1 MKKLLYIVTSLFFMT
16 TMTAQD
22 RPMPKAGPAPSINI
36 KKPETFKLK
45 NGLKVLI
52 VENSKLPRVSY
63 TLTID
68 NTPYTEGNKKGVDDM
83 LSSMIGNETEKTSKE
98 AFNQEID
105 FLGANINFSSS
116 GARASGLSKYSE
128 RILELM
134 AEGCLEPKFTQEEFE
149 KEKSKMI
156 EGIKSDE
163 KNVTSNAR
171 RVENV
176 LIYGK
181 NHPKGEY
188 VSEETLNNVTLAD
201 VKLNY
206 NTYFVPENAYL
217 VVIGD
222 VKLKDIKKQIEKAFK
237 GWKKATAP
245 QLSYTEPTDVQYN
258 QINFVDMS
266 NAVQSEIAVVN
277 TSNLKMTDKEYYAA
291 LLANQILGGGG
302 EGRLF
307 LNLREKHAWTYGSY
321 SSIGS
326 GKYTSKFRAGASV
339 RNSVTDSAIV
349 EILNEVKRMRTDL
362 VSAED
367 LKNAKAK
374 YVGNFVMQ
382 IEKPETVAFYAL
394 NKETQNLPDDFYE
407 KYIQNINA
415 VTAEDIK
422 AAANKYFLADN
433 LRIVVVGK
441 AADVVPGLEKSG
453 IPVMYF
459 DRFGNKVD
467 KPIIKKEIPKGVTAK
482 SVLENYINA
491 IGGEKAIKDVKTTFS
506 TAKGEI
512 QGQELALVT
521 KYSSA
526 NKMSFILSGMGMELG
541 GVKTNGKKAFE
552 IQQGQKKEVTDAEK
566 MNRITEVAY
575 PFVEL
580 ELLKNKDLT
589 ISGIETI
596 NGSDAYGI
604 KVGKTTYL
612 YDAKSGLKVAESK
625 DVEQGG
631 QTATQTMY
639 FNDYKEVKGIKFP
652 YNIVMNVGMELEFIT
667 QEVKINEG
675 VTDADFE

>member
-1 MKKLLYIVTSLFFMT
+1 MT
-16 TMTAQD
+16 TLTAQD
-22 RPMPKAGPAPSINI
+22 RPMPKSGPAPSINI
-36 KKPETFKLK
+36 KKPESFKLK
-45 NGLKVLI
+45 NGLKVLV

-68 NTPYTEGNKKGVDDM
+68 NTPYTEGSKKGVDDM
-83 LSSMIGNETEKTSKE
+83 LSAMIGNETEKTSKE
-98 AFNQEID
+98 TFNEEID

-134 AEGCLEPKFTQEEFE
+134 AEGSLEPKFSQEEFD

-156 EGIKSDE
+156 ENLKSDE
-163 KNVTSNAR
+163 KNVTANAR
-171 RVENV
+171 RVENILV
-176 LIYGK
+176 YGK
-181 NHPKGEY
+181 NHPRGEY
-188 VSEETLNNVTLAD
+188 VSEETLNNVSLAD

-206 NTYFVPENAYL
+206 ITNFVPENAYL

-237 GWKKATAP
+237 GWEKATAP
-245 QLSYTEPTDVQYN
+245 QLSFTEPTDVQYS

-266 NAVQSEIAVVN
+266 NAVQSEIAVIN

-307 LNLREKHAWTYGSY
+307 LNLREKNGWTYGSY

-349 EILNEVKRMRTDL
+349 EILNEVKRMRMDL

-407 KYIQNINA
+407 KYIKNINA

-459 DRFGNKVD
+459 DRFGNKVE
-467 KPIIKKEIPKGVTAK
+467 KPVIKKEIPKGVTAK
-482 SVLENYINA
+482 TVLESYINA
-491 IGGEKAIKDVKTTFS
+491 IGGEKALRAVKS
-506 TAKGEI
+506 TVIVSKATV
-512 QGQELALVT
+512 QGQELQLIAKT
-521 KYSSA
+521 TSD
-526 NKMSFILSGMGMELG
+526 NKMSSEMSMSGMTVMKMVVTEKGAYA
-541 GVKTNGKKAFE
+541 N
-552 IQQGQKKEVTDAEK
+552 QQGQRKDFEGEKLKEMQA
-566 MNRITEVAY
+566 MAY
-575 PFVEL
+575 TFP
-580 ELLKNKDLT
+580 ELLLANNKDLVLK
-589 ISGIETI
+589 GIESV
-596 NGSDAYGI
+596 NGSDAYALTI
-604 KVGKTTYL
+604 GKKTMM
-612 YDAKSGLKVAESK
+612 YDVKSGLKVAES
-625 DVEQGG
+625 VEQEQGG
-631 QTATQTMY
+631 QTMTQVTN

-652 YNIVMNVGMELEFIT
+652 YNVVMNVGMELEFVT
-667 QEVKINEG
+667 QDVKINEG
-675 VTDADFE
+675 VTAKDFE

>member
-1 MKKLLYIVTSLFFMT
+1 MT

-22 RPMPKAGPAPSINI
+22 RPMPKSGPSPSINI
-36 KKPETFKLK
+36 KKPETFKLR
-45 NGLKVLI
+45 NGLKVLV

-68 NTPYTEGNKKGVDDM
+68 NTPYTEGSKKGVDDM
-83 LSSMIGNETEKTSKE
+83 LSAMIGNETEKTTKE
-98 AFNQEID
+98 AFNEEID

-116 GARASGLSKYSE
+116 GARASGLSKYSS

-134 AEGCLEPKFTQEEFE
+134 AEGCLDPKFSQEEFD

-156 EGIKSDE
+156 ENIKSEE
-163 KNVTSNAR
+163 KNVTANAR
-171 RVENV
+171 RVENT
-176 LIYGK
+176 LMYGV

-188 VSEETLNNVTLAD
+188 VSEETLKNVSLSD
-201 VKLNY
+201 IKLNY
-206 NTYFVPENAYL
+206 NTYFLPEKAYL
-217 VVIGD
+217 VIIGD
-222 VKLKDIKKQIEKAFK
+222 VKLKEVKKQIEKAF
-237 GWKKATAP
+237 GDWKKGTAP
-245 QLSYTEPTDVQYN
+245 QLSFTEPTDLQYT

-277 TSNLKMTDKEYYAA
+277 TSNLKMTDKEYFAA
-291 LLANQILGGGG
+291 TLANQILGGGG

-326 GKYTSKFRAGASV
+326 GKYTSKFRANASV
-339 RNSVTDSAIV
+339 RNTVTDSAIV
-349 EILNEVKRMRTDL
+349 EILSEVKRMRTDL

-382 IEKPETVAFYAL
+382 IEKPETVAYYAL
-394 NKETQNLPDDFYE
+394 NKETQKLPDDFYE
-407 KYIQNINA
+407 NYIKNINA

-422 AAANKYFLADN
+422 AAANKFFLVDN
-433 LRIVVVGK
+433 ARIVVVGK
-441 AADVVPGLEKSG
+441 AADVLPGLEKTG
-453 IPVMYF
+453 IPIMYF

-467 KPIIKKEIPKGVTAK
+467 KPIIKKEIPKGVTAQT
-482 SVLENYINA
+482 VLENYIKV
-491 IGGEKAIKDVKTTFS
+491 IGGEKAVKAVKTTVS

-512 QGQELALVT
+512 QGQALTLTT
-521 KYSSA
+521 KYSTA

-552 IQQGQKKEVTDAEK
+552 IQQGQRKEVTDADK
-566 MNRITEVAY
+566 LKRITEVAY

-580 ELLKNKDLT
+580 ELLKNKELT

-596 NGSDAYGI
+596 NNSDAYGI

-625 DVEQGG
+625 EMEQAG
-631 QTATQTMY
+631 QTTTQTMY
-639 FNDYKEVKGIKFP
+639 FNDYKEVKGIMFP
-652 YNIVMNVGMELEFIT
+652 YNVVMNVGMELEFVT
-667 QEVKINEG
+667 QDVKINEG

>member
-652 YNIVMNVGMELEFIT
+652 YNTVMNVGMELEFIT

>member
-16 TMTAQD
+16 TLTAQD
-22 RPMPKAGPAPSINI
+22 RPMPKSGPAPSINI
-36 KKPETFKLK
+36 KKPESFKLK
-45 NGLKVLI
+45 NGLKVLV
-52 VENSKLPRVSY
+52 VENSKLPRVSF

-68 NTPYTEGNKKGVDDM
+68 NTPYTEGSKKGVDDM
-83 LSSMIGNETEKTSKE
+83 LSAMIGNETEKTSKE
-98 AFNQEID
+98 AFNSEID

-134 AEGCLEPKFTQEEFE
+134 AEGSLEPKFSQEEFD

-156 EGIKSDE
+156 ENLKSDE
-163 KNVTSNAR
+163 KNVTANAR
-171 RVENV
+171 RVENILV
-176 LIYGK
+176 YGK
-181 NHPKGEY
+181 NHPRGEY
-188 VSEETLNNVTLAD
+188 VSEETLNNVSLAD

-206 NTYFVPENAYL
+206 ITNFVPENAYL

-237 GWKKATAP
+237 DWKKATAP
-245 QLSYTEPTDVQYN
+245 QLSFTEPIDVQYS

-266 NAVQSEIAVVN
+266 NAVQSEIAVIN

-307 LNLREKHAWTYGSY
+307 LNLREKHGWTYGSY

-339 RNSVTDSAIV
+339 RNSVTDSAIA
-349 EILNEVKRMRTDL
+349 EILNEVKRMRMDL
-362 VSAED
+362 VSDED
-367 LKNAKAK
+367 LRNAKAK

-407 KYIQNINA
+407 KYIKNINA

-441 AADVVPGLEKSG
+441 AADVVPGLEGSG

-467 KPIIKKEIPKGVTAK
+467 KPVIKKEIPKGVTAK
-482 SVLENYINA
+482 TVLESYINA
-491 IGGEKAIKDVKTTFS
+491 IGGEKALRAVKS
-506 TAKGEI
+506 TVIVSKATV
-512 QGQELALVT
+512 QGQELQLIAKT
-521 KYSSA
+521 TSD
-526 NKMSFILSGMGMELG
+526 NKMSSEMSMSGMTVMKMVVTEKGAYA
-541 GVKTNGKKAFE
+541 N
-552 IQQGQKKEVTDAEK
+552 QQGQRKDFEGEK
-566 MNRITEVAY
+566 LIEMQAMAY
-575 PFVEL
+575 TFP
-580 ELLKNKDLT
+580 ELLLANNKDVVLK
-589 ISGIETI
+589 GIETI
-596 NGSDAYGI
+596 NGSDAYALTI
-604 KVGKTTYL
+604 GKKTMM
-612 YDAKSGLKVAESK
+612 YDVKSGLKVAES
-625 DVEQGG
+625 VEQEQGG
-631 QTATQTMY
+631 QTMTQVTN

-652 YNIVMNVGMELEFIT
+652 YNVVMNVGMELEFVT
-667 QEVKINEG
+667 QDVKINEG
-675 VTDADFE
+675 ITAKDFE

>member
-156 EGIKSDE
+156 ESIKTEE

-631 QTATQTMY
+631 QTATQTMF

>member
-1 MKKLLYIVTSLFFMT
+1 MFFMT
-16 TMTAQD
+16 TAIAQD

-36 KKPETFKLK
+36 KKPETFTLK
-45 NGLKVLI
+45 NGLKVLV
-52 VENSKLPRVSY
+52 VENTKLPRVSF

-98 AFNQEID
+98 AFNSEID

-134 AEGCLEPKFTQEEFE
+134 AEGCLDPKFTQEEFD

-156 EGIKSDE
+156 EGIKTEE
-163 KNVTSNAR
+163 KNVTANAR
-171 RVENV
+171 RVENLLV
-176 LIYGK
+176 YGK
-181 NHPKGEY
+181 SHPRGEY
-188 VSEETLNNVTLAD
+188 VSEETLKNVTLAD

-245 QLSYTEPTDVQYN
+245 QLTFTEPTNVQYN
-258 QINFVDMS
+258 QVNFVDMS
-266 NAVQSEIAVVN
+266 NAVQSEIAVIN
-277 TSNLKMTDKEYYAA
+277 TTNLKMTDKEYYAT

-307 LNLREKHAWTYGSY
+307 LNLREKHGWTYGSY
-321 SSIGS
+321 SNIGS

-349 EILNEVKRMRTDL
+349 EILNEVKRMRTNL
-362 VSAED
+362 VSDED

-382 IEKPETVAFYAL
+382 IEKPETVAYYAL

-407 KYIQNINA
+407 NYIKNINA
-415 VTAEDIK
+415 VTTEDIK
-422 AAANKYFLADN
+422 AAANKHFLADN

-441 AADVVPGLEKSG
+441 AADVIPGLEKSG

-467 KPIIKKEIPKGVTAK
+467 KPVIKKEIPKGVTAK

-491 IGGEKAIKDVKTTFS
+491 IGGEKALKAVKTTMS
-506 TAKGEI
+506 VAKGAI
-512 QGQELALVT
+512 QGQELLLTT
-521 KYSSA
+521 KTSSD
-526 NKMSFILSGMGMELG
+526 NKLSYVISGMGMELG
-541 GVKTNGKKAFE
+541 GVKFNGTKAIQ
-552 IQQGQKKEVTDAEK
+552 IQQGQRKAMEGDDLKDVKDMAT
-566 MNRITEVAY
+566 TF
-575 PFVEL
+575 P
-580 ELLKNKDLT
+580 ELLLVNNKEITLK
-589 ISGIETI
+589 GIETV
-596 NGSDAYGI
+596 NGSDAYA
-604 KVGKTTYL
+604 VTLGKKTMM
-612 YDAKSGLKVAESK
+612 YDVKSGLKVAES
-625 DVEQGG
+625 VEQEQAG
-631 QTATQTMY
+631 QKMTQVTN

-652 YNIVMNVGMELEFIT
+652 YNTVLNIGMEIEFIT
-667 QEVKINEG
+667 QDVKINEG
-675 VTDADFE
+675 VTAADFE

>member
-45 NGLKVLI
+45 NGLKVLV

-68 NTPYTEGNKKGVDDM
+68 NTPFTEGTKKGVDDM

-134 AEGCLEPKFTQEEFE
+134 AEGSLEPKFTQEEFD

-156 EGIKSDE
+156 EGIKSEE
-163 KNVTSNAR
+163 KNVTANAR
-171 RVENV
+171 RVENILV
-176 LIYGK
+176 YGL
-181 NHPKGEY
+181 NHPRGEY
-188 VSEETLNNVTLAD
+188 VSEETLKNVSLND
-201 VKLNY
+201 VKLTY
-206 NTYFVPENAYL
+206 NTVFVPENAYL
-217 VVIGD
+217 VIIGD
-222 VKLKDIKKQIEKAFK
+222 VKLKDIKKQVEKAFK

-245 QLSYTEPTDVQYN
+245 QLSFTEPTDVQYT
-258 QINFVDMS
+258 QINFVDMP

-277 TSNLKMTDKEYYAA
+277 TSNLKMTNKEYYAA

-326 GKYTSKFRAGASV
+326 GKYTSKFRANASV

-367 LKNAKAK
+367 LRNAKAK

-407 KYIQNINA
+407 NYIKNINA

-422 AAANKYFLADN
+422 AAANKYFLVDN

-459 DRFGNKVD
+459 DRFGAKVD
-467 KPIIKKEIPKGVTAK
+467 KPVIKKDIPKGVTAQ
-482 SVLENYINA
+482 SVLENYIKV
-491 IGGEKAIKDVKTTFS
+491 IGGEKALKAVKTTYA

-521 KYSSA
+521 KYSST
-526 NKMSFILSGMGMELG
+526 NKMSFVLSGMGMELG
-541 GVKTNGKKAFE
+541 GVKTNGKKTVE
-552 IQQGQKKEVTDAEK
+552 IQQGKKMEITDAEK
-566 MNRITEVAY
+566 VKKITEVAY

-580 ELLKNKDLT
+580 ELLKNKNLT

-604 KVGKTTYL
+604 KVGETTYL
-612 YDAKSGLKVAESK
+612 YDAKSGLKVAEAK
-625 DVEQGG
+625 EVEQGG
-631 QTATQTMY
+631 QKVTQTMY

>member
-1 MKKLLYIVTSLFFMT
+1 MKKLLSIVTSLFFMT
-16 TMTAQD
+16 TITAQD

-36 KKPETFKLK
+36 KKPETFTLK
-45 NGLKVLI
+45 NGLKVLV
-52 VENSKLPRVSY
+52 VENPKLPRVSY

-98 AFNQEID
+98 AFNEEID

-134 AEGCLEPKFTQEEFE
+134 AEGCLDPKFTQAEFD

-156 EGIKSDE
+156 ENLKSDE
-163 KNVTSNAR
+163 KNVTANAR
-171 RVENV
+171 RVENILV
-176 LIYGK
+176 YGK
-181 NHPKGEY
+181 NHPRGEFL
-188 VSEETLNNVTLAD
+188 SEETLNNVTLAD

-217 VVIGD
+217 VIIGD
-222 VKLKDIKKQIEKAFK
+222 VKLKDIKKQVKKAFND
-237 GWKKATAP
+237 WKKATAP
-245 QLSYTEPTDVQYN
+245 SLSYTEPTDVQYN

-277 TSNLKMTDKEYYAA
+277 TSNLKMTSKDYYAA

-307 LNLREKHAWTYGSY
+307 LNLREKHGWTYGSY

-362 VSAED
+362 VSDED

-407 KYIQNINA
+407 NYIKNINA

-422 AAANKYFLADN
+422 DAANKYFLAEN

-441 AADVVPGLEKSG
+441 AADVLPGLEKTG

-482 SVLENYINA
+482 TVLENYIKA
-491 IGGEKAIKDVKTTFS
+491 IGGEKALKDVKS
-506 TAKGEI
+506 TVVISKASV
-512 QGQELALVT
+512 QGQELQLTAKT
-521 KYSSA
+521 TND
-526 NKMSFILSGMGMELG
+526 NKMTSEMSMSGMTVMKLVVTDKGAYA
-541 GVKTNGKKAFE
+541 V
-552 IQQGQKKEVTDAEK
+552 QQGQRKEFDGEK
-566 MNRITEVAY
+566 LKEMQETAY
-575 PFVEL
+575 TFP
-580 ELLKNKDLT
+580 ELLLLNNKDVVLK
-589 ISGIETI
+589 GIETV
-596 NGSDAYGI
+596 NGSDTYALTLGN
-604 KVGKTTYL
+604 KTMM
-612 YDAKSGLKVAESK
+612 YDVKSGLKVAES
-625 DVEQGG
+625 VEQEQGG
-631 QTATQTMY
+631 QKMTQVTNY
-639 FNDYKEVKGIKFP
+639 DDYKEVKGIMFP
-652 YNIVMNVGMELEFIT
+652 YNTTLNVGMELEFIT

-675 VTDADFE
+675 VTAKDFE